1 MKKLT
6 LKRSLEL
13 CLELWSWLRDNS
25 NVTNKL
31 DWPKWYRYN
40 EVYSRCFACEYD
52 ILEYE
57 KHHRKDPSLDD
68 VACSFCP
75 LRDLW
80 DTDCTKDSSPYNKW
94 CNAKTDGVRKKHAGI
109 IADFC
114 DKELNKIAKKGK
126 SNAKKN

>member
-13 CLELWSWLRDNS
+13 CLELWSWLRDNP

-40 EVYSRCFACEYD
+40 TVENKCFACEYD
-52 ILEYE
+52 LLEYE
-57 KHHRKDPSLDD
+57 KQNSLDNNFYIT
-68 VACSFCP
+68 VCSFCP
-75 LRDLW
+75 LKGLW
-80 DTDCTKDSSPYNKW
+80 GNDCTRNSSPYAMW
-94 CNAKTDGVRKKHAGI
+94 CNAKTDGNRKKHAGI

-114 DKELNKIAKKGK
+114 DKELNKIAKKGEF
-126 SNAKKN
+126 NAKKN